1 MGGSIP
7 SSPNHALHDGVPWS
21 TNVTPSAA
29 SRFALGSQMPARQ
42 HVQGFDTPPLVGFN
56 PWRINFRVGT
66 AF

>member
-1 MGGSIP
+1 M
-7 SSPNHALHDGVPWS
+7 L
-21 TNVTPSAA
+21 
-29 SRFALGSQMPARQ
+29 ARQ